1 MRAANQVSVSHAT
14 DSAKHS
20 FHVTTPVTRRTD
32 NPRMAA
38 VTAST
43 PNLAPKI
50 QRPTCVKENTFLEK
64 ENLLCNKTP
73 KPQTFSLKAN
83 ALNRSKALA

>member
-1 MRAANQVSVSHAT
+1 VSVSHAT

-50 QRPTCVKENTFLEK
+50 QRPTVRNKVAAIINSFLDIGPI
-64 ENLLCNKTP
+64 LSS
-73 KPQTFSLKAN
+73 FS
-83 ALNRSKALA
+83 